1 MWGPWQVGH
10 LSATDYTTKAKSW
23 AHALRLVDKDIK
35 LVSCGYTGAGEW
47 DREVLASLVGFVD
60 LHSIHF

>member
-10 LSATDYTTKAKSW
+10 LSAADYTVKAKSW

-35 LVSCGYTGAGEW
+35 LVSCGYTVST
-47 DREVLASLVGFVD
+47 DVGD
-60 LHSIHF
+60 S